1 MKSIHL
7 LIAASMNACLVT
19 SCVAQSIP
27 AMAPASG
34 EGYVYSSFIGEDGSH
49 LENSLGATLKE
60 L

>member
-1 MKSIHL
+1 MKSTHL
-7 LIAASMNACLVT
+7 LISASMNVCLVT
-19 SCVAQSIP
+19 ACVAQGLP

>member
-19 SCVAQSIP
+19 SCVAQGLP

-49 LENSLGATLKE
+49 LENSLGATMKE